1 MSVLIHQAVKAAVL
15 SWLMIVSTFVWAD
28 SAKPLVYVSVL
39 PQKYLLDQIVGD
51 HLAVDVLVQ
60 AGHNPHS
67 YDPSA
72 KQVAQLS
79 KASMLMTTGV
89 PFEQAWL
96 PRLTALYPRLQVV
109 DTVAAIPKP
118 DTHEADEE
126 ASSTVSVKEE
136 SHDHDH
142 GHDHSHDGLDPHV
155 WMSPVMALVQAETM
169 LKALTA
175 QFPEHQVAFT
185 QNFLQLQVQL
195 NALDLK
201 LKQALAPYDG
211 RSFMVFHPA
220 WGYFAQQYHL
230 EQLSIEFE
238 GKSPSARKLVEL
250 SERAKAENIKVIL
263 VQSQFNQR
271 PAERIASHIGATVVH
286 ADPLP
291 YDLPAALTKLTGQLL
306 ESWR

>member
-1 MSVLIHQAVKAAVL
+1 M
-15 SWLMIVSTFVWAD
+15 
-28 SAKPLVYVSVL
+28 VYVSVL
-39 PQKYLLDQIVGD
+39 PQKYLLDQIAGNSLD
-51 HLAVDVLVQ
+51 IEVLVQ

-79 KASMLMTTGV
+79 KAQMLMTTGV
-89 PFEQAWL
+89 PFERAWL
-96 PRLTALYPRLQVV
+96 PRLTALYPRLLVV

-118 DTHEADEE
+118 EHTEE
-126 ASSTVSVKEE
+126 KLEHKTEKAQAE
-136 SHDHDH
+136 HH

-155 WMSPVMALVQAETM
+155 WMSPVMALIQAETM
-169 LKALTA
+169 LNALNQ
-175 QFPEHQVAFT
+175 QFPEQKAVFNQGFA
-185 QNFLQLQVQL
+185 
-195 NALDLK
+195 K
-201 LKQALAPYDG
+201 LKTQLTQLDQQIHHDLAPYDG

-250 SERAKAENIKVIL
+250 SEQAKAEKIKVIL

-271 PAERIASHIGATVVH
+271 PAERIASHIGAEVIH

-291 YDLPAALTKLTGQLL
+291 YDLPAALTQLTGQLL